1 MKIRYDASLSHD
13 GGKGGLRILYPVMD
27 GYIEY
32 TFLHSVAPEKNCD
45 IWRMSIVNAL
55 DERGEFLYRL
65 TKASA
70 EWEMAIR
77 LEGRPDFIGG
87 FNHGDEIGCS
97 PIFCLDGKSVA
108 PEELSEPRDFSRLEV
123 TVEST
128 GFDPA
133 SPAVPVLSHKKEYL
147 YGENGVDLRQE
158 VIWQRDVTLAT
169 KMKSYLA
176 MMPPLKYSPGD
187 EAFSITDSFAF
198 CDDRIQSITH
208 LPIESEQT
216 KGITVEGKEYR
227 FVMQASEYAPL
238 YPNSYFSFLT
248 DNGNLNYNK
257 MYISFAGGEADFIS
271 AGTRWTARTHYRI
284 EKK

>member
-1 MKIRYDASLSHD
+1 MKIRYDATLSHD
-13 GGKGGLRILYPVMD
+13 GGRGGLRILYPVRG

-32 TFLHSVAPEKNCD
+32 TFVHSVVHEKNCD
-45 IWRMSIVNAL
+45 IWRMSVVNAL
-55 DERGEFLYRL
+55 DEKGEFLHRL
-65 TKASA
+65 TKGSA

-97 PIFCLDGKSVA
+97 PSFRLDGESVT
-108 PEELSEPRDFSRLEV
+108 PEELSETRDFSRLEI

-133 SPAVPVLSHKKEYL
+133 SPTVPVLSHKKEYL
-147 YGENGVDLRQE
+147 YDESGVDLHQE
-158 VIWQRDVTLAT
+158 VIWQKDVTLAT

-176 MMPPLKYSPGD
+176 MMPPLKHDLRD
-187 EAFSITDSFAF
+187 EAFCITDSFAF
-198 CDDRIQSITH
+198 GDGGIQSITH

-216 KGITVEGKEYR
+216 KGITVEGNSYR
-227 FVMQASEYAPL
+227 FTMQAREYAPL
-238 YPNSYFSFLT
+238 YPNSYLAFLT
-248 DNGNLNYNK
+248 DNGKLNYNK
-257 MYISFAGGEADFIS
+257 MYISFAGGRADFVS
-271 AGTRWTARTHYRI
+271 AGTKWNARTHYRI